1 MSCSTKFKHNP
12 ISDLSGNE
20 QNCSTNQ
27 RPGNSGNLLEC
38 NQNLV
43 SPGDALS
50 EFAHPFWVKS
60 NQLFV
65 CRCTATAQRVRGQG
79 MSGIHWSK
87 TKSQSGQERS
97 TMKLLGGGVG
107 GGWVGVWGWLEWGWG
122 GLGWLLTK
130 FELNLSCLVTSKGV
144 VFVFGLTQSVATS
157 CHDNESQSAF
167 RSIKKYSEMT
177 MQTAK

>member
-12 ISDLSGNE
+12 ICDLSGNE

-38 NQNLV
+38 NKNLV
-43 SPGDALS
+43 RPGDALS

-79 MSGIHWSK
+79 MAGIHWSK

-97 TMKLLGGGVG
+97 TMKLLGCGVG
-107 GGWVGVWGWLEWGWG
+107 GGWGGVGWSWGGVGVGGG
-122 GLGWLLTK
+122 GVGLGGGG
-130 FELNLSCLVTSKGV
+130 ERGCSRNSSSSCLACSP
-144 VFVFGLTQSVATS
+144 QRES
-157 CHDNESQSAF
+157 CLSLA
-167 RSIKKYSEMT
+167 
-177 MQTAK
+177 